1 MKTLLAIM
9 TAFFSLVAMPQHHHH
24 KKTHHHSTHR
34 TTQKSPLTPLK
45 RGDSNSLPGKDVENL
60 RATSYQE
67 GIASFYAKVV
77 KSRMANGQRYHKD
90 SMICA
95 HRTHPFGT
103 LLKVTN
109 LKNNKVV
116 VVKVTDRGPF
126 SRGRIIDLSYGAA
139 EKLGFISS
147 GLTKVRVEVY
157 DGRMNSEIDTHP
169 TDSTDLII
177 DYNSR
182 EKYEMPYIPG
192 KDSTSYHEG
201 NRP

>member
-1 MKTLLAIM
+1 MKTSLLFIVMALF
-9 TAFFSLVAMPQHHHH
+9 TLTAMPQHHRKTTHGHH
-24 KKTHHHSTHR
+24 KRTAVHHT
-34 TTQKSPLTPLK
+34 
-45 RGDSNSLPGKDVENL
+45 GKA
-60 RATSYQE
+60 RKAQSSAPAQSAAPAAQE

-77 KSRMANGQRYHKD
+77 KSKMANGQRYHKD

-109 LKNNKVV
+109 LRNNKIV

-157 DGRMNSEIDTHP
+157 DGHLNSEIDTHP
-169 TDSTDLII
+169 TDSTDLLI
-177 DYNSR
+177 DYNNR
-182 EKYEMPYIPG
+182 EQYEFPYTPTE
-192 KDSTSYHEG
+192 KKTEE
-201 NRP
+201 

>member
-1 MKTLLAIM
+1 MKTLLAIAM
-9 TAFFSLVAMPQHHHH
+9 ALFSLVAMPQHHRKTTHSH
-24 KKTHHHSTHR
+24 NRRTHHTTVRHTGKAHKAKTATAAPSTQ
-34 TTQKSPLTPLK
+34 TAAP
-45 RGDSNSLPGKDVENL
+45 
-60 RATSYQE
+60 AAQE

-77 KSRMANGQRYHKD
+77 KSKMANGQRYHKD

-109 LKNNKVV
+109 LRNNKIAI
-116 VVKVTDRGPF
+116 VKVTDRGPF

-157 DGRMNSEIDTHP
+157 DGHVNSEIDTHP
-169 TDSTDLII
+169 TDSTDLLI
-177 DYNSR
+177 DYNNR
-182 EKYEMPYIPG
+182 EEYEFPYIPTE
-192 KDSTSYHEG
+192 KKE
-201 NRP
+201 PQE

>member
-1 MKTLLAIM
+1 MKTLLAIAM
-9 TAFFSLVAMPQHHHH
+9 ALFSLVAMPQHHRKTTHSHH
-24 KKTHHHSTHR
+24 RRTHHTTVRHTDKAKTATAAPSTQ
-34 TTQKSPLTPLK
+34 TAAP
-45 RGDSNSLPGKDVENL
+45 
-60 RATSYQE
+60 AAQE

-77 KSRMANGQRYHKD
+77 KSKMANGQRYHKD

-109 LKNNKVV
+109 LRNNKIVI
-116 VVKVTDRGPF
+116 VKVTDRGPF

-157 DGRMNSEIDTHP
+157 DGHVNSEIDTHP
-169 TDSTDLII
+169 TDSTDLLI
-177 DYNSR
+177 DYNNR
-182 EKYEMPYIPG
+182 EEYEFPYIPTE
-192 KDSTSYHEG
+192 KKE
-201 NRP
+201 PQE

>member
-1 MKTLLAIM
+1 MKTLLAIAM
-9 TAFFSLVAMPQHHHH
+9 ALFSLVAMPQHHRKTAHSHH
-24 KKTHHHSTHR
+24 RRTHHTTVRHTDKAKTATAAPSTQ
-34 TTQKSPLTPLK
+34 TAAP
-45 RGDSNSLPGKDVENL
+45 
-60 RATSYQE
+60 AAQE

-77 KSRMANGQRYHKD
+77 KSKMANGQRYHKD

-109 LKNNKVV
+109 LRNNKIVI
-116 VVKVTDRGPF
+116 VKVTDRGPF

-157 DGRMNSEIDTHP
+157 DGHVNSEIDTHP
-169 TDSTDLII
+169 TDSTDLLI
-177 DYNSR
+177 DYNNR
-182 EKYEMPYIPG
+182 EEYEFPYIPTE
-192 KDSTSYHEG
+192 KKE
-201 NRP
+201 PQE